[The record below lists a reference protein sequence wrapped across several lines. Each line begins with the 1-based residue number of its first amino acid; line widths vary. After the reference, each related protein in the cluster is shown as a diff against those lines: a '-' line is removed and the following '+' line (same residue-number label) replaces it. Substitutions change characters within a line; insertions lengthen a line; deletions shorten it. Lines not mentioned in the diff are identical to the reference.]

1 MQQLTEHAY
10 KTNGNTPVTFIAHSM
25 AGRMML
31 YFLQQMP
38 QEWKDVYVKRFIA
51 LSVPWAGSV
60 QSIMAMSIGYNP
72 FPRFFFPTQHDMK
85 TLQQTFSSLAWLM
98 PEDGFWS
105 SAEVL
110 ANVGGKNYTVENIDQ
125 FF

>member
-10 KTNGNTPVTFIAHSM
+10 KTNDNVAVTFIVHSM
-25 AGRMML
+25 GGRML
-31 YFLQQMP
+31 LCFLQQMP
-38 QEWKDVYVKRFIA
+38 QEWIGVYVKRIIA

-72 FPRFFFPTQHDMK
+72 FPPLFFPTKHDMK

-98 PEDGFWS
+98 PEDGFWTS
-105 SAEVL
+105 TEVL
-110 ANVGGKNYTVENIDQ
+110 ANVGSKNYTVKNIDQ